1 MKRLAC
7 CWLAA
12 LLAACVP
19 ATPPPPISHTP
30 GLSVV
35 IDGEFVRTDVFSA
48 AVPGDW
54 RVITGAAD
62 APLSLILVAP
72 GDCALIRLTVEAIDA
87 PPEASGCADQARR
100 AEVRAIAV
108 GGVTVYAAGGA
119 PLTEWNAFLLDYQ
132 RVVASLMIDPES

>member
-19 ATPPPPISHTP
+19 ATPPPISHTP
-30 GLSVV
+30 GPSVV
-35 IDGEFVRTDVFSA
+35 IDGEAVRTDVFSA
-48 AVPGDW
+48 EVPEGW

-72 GDCALIRLTVEAIDA
+72 GDCALIRLTVESINV
-87 PPEASGCADQARR
+87 PPEASGCADQTRR
-100 AEVRAIAV
+100 AEVRAIEA
-108 GGVTVYAAGGA
+108 GGVTVYAGGGA
-119 PLTEWNAFLLDYQ
+119 PVTEWDSFLRDYEL
-132 RVVASLMIDPES
+132 VVASLVIRPES

>member
-19 ATPPPPISHTP
+19 ATPPPISHTP
-30 GLSVV
+30 GPSVV

-119 PLTEWNAFLLDYQ
+119 PVTEWDAFLRDYQ
-132 RVVASLMIDPES
+132 RVVTSLMIDPES

>member
-19 ATPPPPISHTP
+19 ATPPPISHTP
-30 GLSVV
+30 GPSVV
-35 IDGEFVRTDVFSA
+35 IDGEIVRTEVFTA
-48 AVPGDW
+48 AVPGGW

-87 PPEASGCADQARR
+87 PPEASDCADQARR
-100 AEVRAIAV
+100 AEVRAIEV

-119 PLTEWNAFLLDYQ
+119 PVTEWGAFLRDYQ
-132 RVVASLMIDPES
+132 RVVTSLMIDPES